1 MTGHPLGRRAS
12 FWVAA
17 AVVCHTLW
25 TSAAPAMTYPLYAA
39 KWGLAPTVTTAI
51 FAIYPIVVVAV
62 LTWFG
67 DISDHIGR
75 RATIL
80 LGLGASLLGVLLF
93 AIAPSVLW
101 IFIGRAI
108 MGVGVGL
115 SAGPSTAAMIE
126 FSAADQSR
134 RTSSITT
141 AAQALGLASATLIGG
156 GLIQYAPFPTR
167 LDFWLVFV
175 VLAALFVAAWFL
187 PRHVADATSGRWR
200 LKAVTVPRGI
210 RKIFATSA
218 TAVMTGYSLGAL
230 MLSLGAQIA
239 HDLIGSD
246 NVLVNGAAIALFA
259 IVWGVVGI
267 SAKRLSSRAAMMLGG
282 AASIIGTGLLVLS
295 TAHHALPVFLAA
307 AAAFGVGYSL
317 MFMGGLRLLGDSASA
332 DRCGGMLSALYLV
345 AYLTMGV
352 IALLL
357 GEAATRW
364 GLEVALDLGSA
375 AIASLS
381 IGAIVLAASIGRSSP
396 SNDEIQTALISRSRK
411 TNQWDS
417 AAAGCGSAGQRID
430 DGAI

>member
-1 MTGHPLGRRAS
+1 
-12 FWVAA
+12 
-17 AVVCHTLW
+17 
-25 TSAAPAMTYPLYAA
+25 
-39 KWGLAPTVTTAI
+39 
-51 FAIYPIVVVAV
+51 
-62 LTWFG
+62 
-67 DISDHIGR
+67 
-75 RATIL
+75 
-80 LGLGASLLGVLLF
+80 
-93 AIAPSVLW
+93 
-101 IFIGRAI
+101 

-115 SAGPSTAAMIE
+115 SACPSTAAMIE

-332 DRCGGMLSALYLV
+332 DRRGGMLSALLSCCLPDDGRHRAAAWRSRHEMGPRGRARPRFSRHRIAEHRCHRARRLDWQVFPLQRRNPDGAHQPV
-345 AYLTMGV
+345 AKNESMGQRCGGVRFGRATHRRWCHLIGNRPAERAV
-352 IALLL
+352 IAC
-357 GEAATRW
+357 GREQAAEARQRRGTGRPSRNRRRAVTPVSPPLR
-364 GLEVALDLGSA
+364 GSGRPDGFRQGS
-375 AIASLS
+375 IDVLSLFCPF
-381 IGAIVLAASIGRSSP
+381 AKREWLWP
-396 SNDEIQTALISRSRK
+396 
-411 TNQWDS
+411 
-417 AAAGCGSAGQRID
+417 
-430 DGAI
+430 